1 MQLLQLCLGT
11 LADKRSQPLPF
22 FEELKR
28 RNVFRVAVGYVITAW
43 LLLQAV
49 DLVLENINAPD
60 WMMQVFMLALAIGF
74 PLAIFFAWAF
84 EMTPEGIKRESEVDR
99 SQSIAPQTGKKLN
112 TAIFV
117 VMALALGY
125 FAYDKFV
132 LSANREA
139 ALVEAATQTVAEQA
153 ANVELATES
162 GQSIA
167 VLPFVNMS
175 ADADNEYFSDGISE
189 ELLNVLAK
197 VSSLRVASRT
207 SAFAYK
213 GKELPVS
220 EIARALQV
228 DNVLEG
234 SVRKAGNRVR
244 ITAQLIDGHSDKHL
258 WSETYE
264 RQLDDIFDIQE
275 EISNAIVDALKVALN
290 VNDQEAVSRAQRPT
304 ENTQAYELYLQG
316 RYLWRQRKE
325 ENIRAAIEAF
335 KQAIAIDPEFAVAY
349 EALAAAYGS
358 LSSWSAMTSS
368 ESLENAVPYA
378 ERALQLD
385 PMLSEARAIIAE
397 SYGQKF
403 QWSELVEQYEI
414 ALQNTPNNPTV
425 VKWYA
430 EIMHNLGYI
439 DLALESAMRAY
450 EIDPASPV
458 LNNVI
463 VYIAIGAEED
473 ELALKHWKIASE
485 LGVSETANRNI
496 VPLFFKR
503 GEIDRIIEMF
513 DIEKDA
519 VPLCLRARKDASLKS
534 QVLSEY
540 KGKGIGAIWPRWM
553 GFCLAYA
560 GDIEAAMDILEPV
573 IMEEDWYTLND
584 FWNHTEEANALR
596 QSPRFKQ
603 MLIKMGIP
611 AYWREH
617 GWPDLCQPLGDGDF
631 ECY

>member
-1 MQLLQLCLGT
+1 M
-11 LADKRSQPLPF
+11 SF

-28 RNVFRVAVGYVITAW
+28 RNVFRVAIGYVITAW
-43 LLLQAV
+43 LLLQVV
-49 DLVLENINAPD
+49 DLVLENINSPD
-60 WMMQVFMLALAIGF
+60 WVMQVFMLALAIGF
-74 PLAIFFAWAF
+74 PLAVFFAWAF
-84 EMTPEGIKRESEVDR
+84 EMTPEGLKRESEVDR
-99 SQSIAPQTGKKLN
+99 SQSVAPQTGKKLN
-112 TAIFV
+112 TVIFV
-117 VMALALGY
+117 IMALALGY

-132 LSANREA
+132 LSENREA
-139 ALVEAATQTVAEQA
+139 GLVEATTQSAPERA
-153 ANVELATES
+153 ANKDVATES

-244 ITAQLIDGHSDKHL
+244 ITAQLIDGRSDKHL

-290 VNDQEAVSRAQRPT
+290 VNDQQAVNRAQRPT

-325 ENIRAAIEAF
+325 ENIRAAIDAF

-358 LSSWSAMTSS
+358 LSGWSDVTGPEA
-368 ESLENAVPYA
+368 LEYAVPYA
-378 ERALQLD
+378 EKALQLD
-385 PMLSEARAIIAE
+385 PKLSEARAIIAE
-397 SYGQKF
+397 SYGVKH
-403 QWSELVEQYEI
+403 QWSELVEQYEL
-414 ALQNTPNNPTV
+414 ALQNTPSNPTV
-425 VKWYA
+425 IQWYA
-430 EIMHNLGYI
+430 EIMHNLGYL
-439 DLALESAMRAY
+439 DLALETALRAY

-458 LNNVI
+458 VNNVI
-463 VYIAIGAEED
+463 TYIAVGADED
-473 ELALKHWKIASE
+473 EIALKHWKIASE
-485 LGVSETANRNI
+485 LGVSGVANLNI
-496 VPLFFKR
+496 APLFFKR
-503 GEIDRIIEMF
+503 GEIDRTIEMF
-513 DIEKDA
+513 GVKEDE
-519 VPLCLRARKDASLKS
+519 VPLCIRVRKDAGLKS
-534 QVLSEY
+534 QVLSDYQEN
-540 KGKGIGAIWPRWM
+540 GVGRIGRGWTA
-553 GFCLAYA
+553 FCLAYA
-560 GDIEAAMDILEPV
+560 GDIDAAMDILEPIV
-573 IMEEDWYTLND
+573 VEEDWYTLND
-584 FWNHTEEANALR
+584 FWNHTEDANALR
-596 QSPRFKQ
+596 KSPRFKQ
-603 MLIKMGIP
+603 MLNKMGIP

-617 GWPDLCQPLGDGDF
+617 GWPDLCQPLGDGVGDEDF
-631 ECY
+631 ECH

>member
-1 MQLLQLCLGT
+1 L
-11 LADKRSQPLPF
+11 SF

-28 RNVFRVAVGYVITAW
+28 RNVFRIAVGYIVTAW
-43 LLLQAV
+43 LLLQVV

-60 WMMQVFMLALAIGF
+60 WVMQVFMLALAVGF
-74 PLAIFFAWAF
+74 PLAVFFAWAF

-99 SQSIAPQTGKKLN
+99 SQSITPQTGKKLN

-139 ALVEAATQTVAEQA
+139 ALVEAATQSVSEQA
-153 ANVELATES
+153 ANEGLATES

-220 EIARALQV
+220 EIARQLQV

-244 ITAQLIDGHSDKHL
+244 ITAQLIDGRSDKHL

-290 VNDQEAVSRAQRPT
+290 VNDQQAVSRAQRPT

-325 ENIRAAIEAF
+325 ENIRAAIDAF
-335 KQAIAIDPEFAVAY
+335 KQAIAIDPGFAIAY

-358 LSSWSAMTSS
+358 LASWSNVTSKDA
-368 ESLENAVPYA
+368 LANAVPYA
-378 ERALQLD
+378 EQALQLD
-385 PMLSEARAIIAE
+385 PNLSEARAIIAE
-397 SYGQKF
+397 SYGEKF

-425 VKWYA
+425 IQWFA
-430 EIMHNLGYI
+430 EIMHNLGYL
-439 DLALESAMRAY
+439 DLALETALRAY

-463 VYIAIGAEED
+463 TYISIGADQD
-473 ELALKHWKIASE
+473 EIALKHWKIASE

-503 GEIDRIIEMF
+503 GEIDRLIEIF
-513 DIEKDA
+513 GIEQDA
-519 VPLCLRARKDASLKS
+519 VPLCLRARKDASLKP

-540 KGKGIGAIWPRWM
+540 KEKGIAALGPRSTA
-553 GFCLAYA
+553 FCLAYA
-560 GDIEAAMDILEPV
+560 GDIDAAMDILEPIV
-573 IMEEDWYTLND
+573 MEEDWYLLND
-584 FWNHTEEANALR
+584 FWNHTEEVNALR

-617 GWPDLCQPLGDGDF
+617 GWPDLCQPVGDGDF
-631 ECY
+631 ECH

>member
-1 MQLLQLCLGT
+1 
-11 LADKRSQPLPF
+11 LPF
-22 FEELKR
+22 IEELKR

-60 WMMQVFMLALAIGF
+60 WIMQVFMLALAVGF
-74 PLAIFFAWAF
+74 PLAIFFAWAY

-99 SQSIAPQTGKKLN
+99 SQSITPQTGKKLN
-112 TAIFV
+112 RVIFV

-139 ALVEAATQTVAEQA
+139 ALVEAATQSAPERR
-153 ANVELATES
+153 ANEVLAMES

-290 VNDQEAVSRAQRPT
+290 VNDQQAVSRAQRPT

-325 ENIRAAIEAF
+325 ENIRAAIDAF
-335 KQAIAIDPEFAVAY
+335 KQAIAIDPGFAVAY
-349 EALAAAYGS
+349 EALASAYGS
-358 LSSWSAMTSS
+358 LASWSNVTS
-368 ESLENAVPYA
+368 EEALQEAVPYA
-378 ERALQLD
+378 EQALQLD
-385 PMLSEARAIIAE
+385 PKLSEARAIIAE
-397 SYGQKF
+397 SYGAKF
-403 QWSELVEQYEI
+403 QWSKLVEQYEI

-425 VKWYA
+425 IQWYA

-439 DLALESAMRAY
+439 DLALESALRSY

-458 LNNVI
+458 VNNVI
-463 VYIAIGAEED
+463 TYIAIAADED

-485 LGVSETANRNI
+485 LGVAETANRN
-496 VPLFFKR
+496 VAPLFLKR
-503 GEIDRIIEMF
+503 GEIDRLIEMF
-513 DIEKDA
+513 GIEEDA
-519 VPLCLRARKDASLKS
+519 VSLCLRARKDASLKP

-540 KGKGIGAIWPRWM
+540 KEKGIGNLGPRLTA
-553 GFCLAYA
+553 FCLAYA
-560 GDIEAAMDILEPV
+560 GDIDAAMDILEPIV
-573 IMEEDWYTLND
+573 MQQDWYLLND

-596 QSPRFKQ
+596 QSQRFKQ

-617 GWPDLCQPLGDGDF
+617 GWPDLCQPVGDGDF
-631 ECY
+631 ECL

>member
-1 MQLLQLCLGT
+1 L
-11 LADKRSQPLPF
+11 PL

-28 RNVFRVAVGYVITAW
+28 RNVFRIAVGYIITAW
-43 LLLQAV
+43 LLLQVV

-60 WMMQVFMLALAIGF
+60 WVMQVFMLALAIGF
-74 PLAIFFAWAF
+74 PLAVFFAWAF
-84 EMTPEGIKRESEVDR
+84 EMTPEGIKRESQVDR
-99 SQSIAPQTGKKLN
+99 SQSITPQTGKKLN
-112 TAIFV
+112 MAIFV

-139 ALVEAATQTVAEQA
+139 ALVEAATQTVSEQV
-153 ANVELATES
+153 ANEELATES

-197 VSSLRVASRT
+197 VSSLHVASRT

-213 GKELPVS
+213 GKDLPVS

-244 ITAQLIDGHSDKHL
+244 ITAQLIDGRSDKHL

-290 VNDQEAVSRAQRPT
+290 VNDQQAVSRAQRPT

-325 ENIRAAIEAF
+325 ENILAAIDAF
-335 KQAIAIDPEFAVAY
+335 KQAIAIDPGFAIAY
-349 EALAAAYGS
+349 EALASAYGS
-358 LSSWSAMTSS
+358 LSSWSNMTSK
-368 ESLENAVPYA
+368 EALQNAVPYA
-378 ERALQLD
+378 EKALQLD
-385 PMLSEARAIIAE
+385 PKLSEARAIIAE
-397 SYGQKF
+397 SYGEKF
-403 QWSELVEQYEI
+403 QWSEMVEQYEI

-425 VKWYA
+425 IQWFA
-430 EIMHNLGYI
+430 EIMYNLGYI
-439 DLALESAMRAY
+439 DLALEAALRAY

-463 VYIAIGAEED
+463 SKIAVGADED
-473 ELALKHWKIASE
+473 EIALKHWKIASE
-485 LGVSETANRNI
+485 LGVSRVANGNI
-496 VPLFFKR
+496 APLFFKR

-513 DIEKDA
+513 GVKEDA
-519 VPLCLRARKDASLKS
+519 IPLCLRVRKDASLKS

-540 KGKGIGAIWPRWM
+540 QEKGMGAIGPRWM
-553 GFCLAYA
+553 AFCLAYA
-560 GDIEAAMDILEPV
+560 GDIDAAMDILEP
-573 IMEEDWYTLND
+573 IAMEESWYALNG
-584 FWNHTEEANALR
+584 FWEHTEEANALR
-596 QSPRFKQ
+596 QSQRFKQ
-603 MLIKMGIP
+603 MLIKMGVP

-617 GWPDLCQPLGDGDF
+617 GWPDLCQPVGAGDF
-631 ECY
+631 ECN

>member
-1 MQLLQLCLGT
+1 M
-11 LADKRSQPLPF
+11 PL

-28 RNVFRVAVGYVITAW
+28 RNVFRIAVGYIITAW
-43 LLLQAV
+43 LLLQVV

-60 WMMQVFMLALAIGF
+60 WVMQVFMLALAIGF
-74 PLAIFFAWAF
+74 PLAVFFAWAF
-84 EMTPEGIKRESEVDR
+84 EMTPEGIKRESQVDR
-99 SQSIAPQTGKKLN
+99 SQSITPQTGKKLN
-112 TAIFV
+112 MAIFV

-139 ALVEAATQTVAEQA
+139 ALVEAATQTVSEQV
-153 ANVELATES
+153 ANEELATES

-197 VSSLRVASRT
+197 VSSLHVASRT

-213 GKELPVS
+213 GKDLPVS

-244 ITAQLIDGHSDKHL
+244 ITAQLIDGRSDKHL

-290 VNDQEAVSRAQRPT
+290 VNDQQAVSRAQRPT

-325 ENIRAAIEAF
+325 ENILAAIDAF
-335 KQAIAIDPEFAVAY
+335 KQAIAIDPGFAIAY
-349 EALAAAYGS
+349 EALASAYGS
-358 LSSWSAMTSS
+358 LSGWSDVTGPEA
-368 ESLENAVPYA
+368 LEDAVPYA
-378 ERALQLD
+378 EKALQLD
-385 PMLSEARAIIAE
+385 PKLSEARAIIAE
-397 SYGQKF
+397 SYGVKF
-403 QWSELVEQYEI
+403 QWSEMVEQYEL
-414 ALQNTPNNPTV
+414 ALRNTPNSPTV
-425 VKWYA
+425 LQWYA
-430 EIMHNLGYI
+430 EIMHNLGY
-439 DLALESAMRAY
+439 LERALETALRAY

-458 LNNVI
+458 VNNVI
-463 VYIAIGAEED
+463 TYIAVGADED
-473 ELALKHWKIASE
+473 EIALKHWKIASE
-485 LGVSETANRNI
+485 LGVSGVANLNI
-496 VPLFFKR
+496 TPLFFKR
-503 GEIDRIIEMF
+503 GEIDRTIEMF
-513 DIEKDA
+513 GVKEDEA
-519 VPLCLRARKDASLKS
+519 PLCIRVRKDAGLKS
-534 QVLSEY
+534 QVLSDYQEN
-540 KGKGIGAIWPRWM
+540 GVGRIGRRWTA
-553 GFCLAYA
+553 FCLAYA
-560 GDIEAAMDILEPV
+560 GDIDAAMDILEPIV
-573 IMEEDWYTLND
+573 VEEDWYTLND
-584 FWNHTEEANALR
+584 FWNHTEDANALR
-596 QSPRFKQ
+596 QSQRFKQ
-603 MLIKMGIP
+603 MLVKMGLP

-617 GWPDLCQPLGDGDF
+617 GWPDLCQPVGDGDF
-631 ECY
+631 ECS

>member
-1 MQLLQLCLGT
+1 L
-11 LADKRSQPLPF
+11 PL

-28 RNVFRVAVGYVITAW
+28 RNVFRIAVGYIITAW
-43 LLLQAV
+43 LLLQVV

-60 WMMQVFMLALAIGF
+60 WVMQVFMLALAIGF
-74 PLAIFFAWAF
+74 PLAVFFAWAF
-84 EMTPEGIKRESEVDR
+84 EMTPEGIKRESQVDR
-99 SQSIAPQTGKKLN
+99 SQSITPQTGKKLN
-112 TAIFV
+112 MAIFV

-139 ALVEAATQTVAEQA
+139 ALVEAATQTVSEQV
-153 ANVELATES
+153 ANEELATES

-197 VSSLRVASRT
+197 VSSLHVASRT

-213 GKELPVS
+213 GKDLPVS

-244 ITAQLIDGHSDKHL
+244 ITAQLIDGRSDKHL

-290 VNDQEAVSRAQRPT
+290 VNDQQAVSRAQRPT

-325 ENIRAAIEAF
+325 ENILAAIDAF
-335 KQAIAIDPEFAVAY
+335 KQAIAIDPGFAIAY
-349 EALAAAYGS
+349 EALASAYGS
-358 LSSWSAMTSS
+358 LSGWSDVTGPEA
-368 ESLENAVPYA
+368 LEDAVPYA
-378 ERALQLD
+378 EKALQLD
-385 PMLSEARAIIAE
+385 PKLSEARAIIAE
-397 SYGQKF
+397 SYGVKF
-403 QWSELVEQYEI
+403 QWSEMVEQYEL
-414 ALQNTPNNPTV
+414 ALRNTPNSPTV
-425 VKWYA
+425 LQWYA
-430 EIMHNLGYI
+430 EIMHNLGY
-439 DLALESAMRAY
+439 LERALETALRAY

-458 LNNVI
+458 VNNVI
-463 VYIAIGAEED
+463 TYIAVGADED
-473 ELALKHWKIASE
+473 EIALKHWKIASE
-485 LGVSETANRNI
+485 LGVSGVANLNI
-496 VPLFFKR
+496 TPLFFKR
-503 GEIDRIIEMF
+503 GEIDRTIEMF
-513 DIEKDA
+513 GVKEDEA
-519 VPLCLRARKDASLKS
+519 PLCIRVRKDAGLKS
-534 QVLSEY
+534 QVLSDYQEN
-540 KGKGIGAIWPRWM
+540 GVGRIGRRWTA
-553 GFCLAYA
+553 FCLAYA
-560 GDIEAAMDILEPV
+560 GDIDAAMDILEPIV
-573 IMEEDWYTLND
+573 VEEDWYTLND
-584 FWNHTEEANALR
+584 FWNHTEDANALR
-596 QSPRFKQ
+596 QSQRFKQ
-603 MLIKMGIP
+603 MLVKMGLP

-617 GWPDLCQPLGDGDF
+617 GWPDLCQPVGDGDF
-631 ECY
+631 ECS